1 VNFSRES
8 KFILAVAIQVA
19 IILSIILINFAVLSR
34 GASILLRIQP
44 VDPRDLLRGDYLTFQ
59 YDISNLSYATPVES
73 GLAEGETIYLIL
85 RKDYKF
91 WSVRSAQ
98 KVRPAGDQIF
108 VKGKV
113 ASQGP
118 GSYHIVY
125 GIEQYFIPEGKGS
138 HLWKRSDEAFAWV
151 AVDDQGNAV
160 LKKIFV
166 NDIAWP

>member
-34 GASILLRIQP
+34 GASILLRI
-44 VDPRDLLRGDYLTFQ
+44 Q

-113 ASQGP
+113 ASQGS